1 MKLYLG
7 AVQLSKVAKGTF
19 PLLPAVLVK
28 KATTPPPPSHS
39 IFPGGD
45 GPPDPSEL
53 SELLGRPFLSLVQ
66 FTEVRL
72 SKIL

>member
-28 KATTPPPPSHS
+28 KATTPPPQVTVSS
-39 IFPGGD
+39 
-45 GPPDPSEL
+45 L
-53 SELLGRPFLSLVQ
+53 AVMVLLTHQSSVSYLDDRSLVWFSSQ
-66 FTEVRL
+66 R
-72 SKIL
+72 